1 MSTDDESVALRSQCV
16 DLLFECPRNSS
27 VHDCPFREVREK
39 DDVVEQVNWLKRLP
53 LEALRQLAK
62 HHAQCCRH
70 SRDDRSRDRQAI
82 RTMSPG
88 SGGISR

>member
-1 MSTDDESVALRSQCV
+1 MSTDDETAALRSQCV

-53 LEALRQLAK
+53 LEVLRQLAK
-62 HHAQCCRH
+62 HHAQCCGR
-70 SRDDRSRDRQAI
+70 SRDDRSGVPQAN
-82 RTMSPG
+82 RTMFPG
-88 SGGISR
+88 CC